1 MTSKVLEKATAHFR
15 NQISGEM
22 KSIDVPEWG
31 IKVHYK
37 TANTLKEEGRIL
49 ELSQQGK
56 TVEALVES
64 LIIRARNEDGTRMF
78 SLADK
83 PTLLNEVDP
92 KVLIKIAGEMNS
104 VSAEELDLENA
115 EKN

>member
-1 MTSKVLEKATAHFR
+1 MSKVLEQATAHFR

-22 KSIDVPEWG
+22 KSIDVPEWKSK
-31 IKVHYK
+31 IYFK
-37 TANTLKEEGRIL
+37 TATTLREEGKIL

-64 LIIRARNEDGTRMF
+64 LIIKARHEDGTKMF
-78 SLADK
+78 GLADK
-83 PTLLNEVDP
+83 VVLMNEVDP
-92 KVLIKIAGEMNS
+92 KVLVRVVGEMNS
-104 VSAEELDLENA
+104 ITPEELGIGEV

>member
-1 MTSKVLEKATAHFR
+1 MNRVIERATAHYR
-15 NQISGEM
+15 NRISGEM
-22 KSIDVPEWG
+22 RSIDVPEWETR
-31 IKVHYK
+31 IYFK
-37 TANTLKEEGRIL
+37 TVSTLRDEGRIV

-64 LIIRARNEDGTRMF
+64 ILLRARNEDGSRMF
-78 SLADK
+78 TAADK

-92 KVLIKIAGEMNS
+92 AVIIRIAGEINQATATES
-104 VSAEELDLENA
+104 LETA